1 MEKSEMKLV
10 DGLGAQPDRPDPEVP
25 EKRPHRKFTAQYKL
39 KLLEK
44 VEQCTQPGQVGALLR
59 QEGLYSSNL
68 TTWKRQQEAGLLAAL
83 SPRKRG
89 RKKAEVNPLVQRVAQ
104 LEREKERLQRKL
116 KQAETIIEVQ
126 KKISEILGIPQDSDV
141 GSIS

>member
-10 DGLGAQPDRPDPEVP
+10 DGLGALSVIPDPEVT
-25 EKRPHRKFTAQYKL
+25 EKKPRRKFTAQYKL
-39 KLLEK
+39 EILGK
-44 VEQCTQPGQVGALLR
+44 VGQCTQVGQVGALLR
-59 QEGLYSSNL
+59 KEGLYSSNL
-68 TTWKRQQEAGLLAAL
+68 TTWKRQHEAGLLAAL

-89 RKKAEVNPLVQRVAQ
+89 RKKAGINPLVQKVAK

-126 KKISEILGIPQDSDV
+126 KKISEILGIPQDHDA